1 MPSLPEAAIPL
12 KVHRSLYYSLQKEE
26 WNKSE
31 NMCVNQ
37 EKRLKDKKVKR
48 NAKRKLTTRERV
60 QYIILMCKSRRKL

>member
-1 MPSLPEAAIPL
+1 
-12 KVHRSLYYSLQKEE
+12 
-26 WNKSE
+26 
-31 NMCVNQ
+31 MCVNQ